1 MKRLLLFLF
10 LIIPVSL
17 SAAGNLG
24 YYRFPAIHDDM
35 IVFTAEGDLWV
46 VGAEG
51 GMARRLTT
59 HHGQET
65 NAEISPDGSLIAFSA
80 QYEGPTEIYTIPV
93 TGGLPVRRTFE
104 GETALVSGWT
114 PDGKILY
121 STYKY
126 STLPNMQLAAIDLE
140 TGKIELVPLA
150 QASDGAYGG
159 DGALY
164 FTRLPFQGSQ
174 TKRYT
179 GGTAQNL
186 WKFGPGKD
194 EAVPLT
200 ADYTGTSK
208 VAMWWNSRVYFVTDR
223 DGTMNIWSMDETGRD
238 LRQHTTHSGW
248 DIHHPSLHNGR
259 IVYQRVADLFIY
271 DIEKDKDSK
280 LNITLASD
288 FDQTRER
295 WVKDPVNYMTSLG
308 ISSDASRI
316 VMTARGLVF
325 TAPVKEGRLI
335 QATRKNS
342 VRYRNASFMPDGK
355 SILALSDESGELEFV
370 KLEAGG
376 SGKEETLTSDGKVFR
391 YAGIQSPDGK
401 YFVYDDKDYELWL
414 YDVEK
419 KKNQRIA
426 TSDRYG
432 FYGFAWSPDSRWL
445 AYVVSAGNLHSQI
458 MLYNLD
464 TGKITAM
471 TTDRVDSESP
481 VWSPDGEWIYFLS
494 DRNFRSLVRS
504 PWGPRQPEPFFD
516 KTSKIYMTALKS
528 GLRSPFLPDD
538 EVYLAGK
545 DEKKDGDDKKADKK
559 DKKEKDDEKDKDD
572 GIKVEIELEG
582 LVERTVEVPVPAG
595 AYSSLK
601 VNDKAL
607 FVVDREITYQG
618 DRNLKAIGITND
630 EIEAKT
636 LLDGITGYD
645 ISGDGK
651 KLLVRKGSSVY
662 VIDASTSPPSKL
674 EKDKVDLSAWN
685 FSVIPREE
693 WRQMFIEAWRLE
705 RDFFYDPDMH
715 GVDYNGL
722 LERHLPLVDRVT
734 DRDELNDLIAH
745 LVGELSAL
753 HTFVF
758 GGDRRSGEDQV
769 SPASLGA
776 RLVRDEKAGGYGID
790 HIYLTEPDYPEFLS
804 PLARPEVR
812 ANEGDIITAINGVSI
827 LSVED
832 PAVLLKN
839 QANRQVLLT
848 IIPKGKKESLETI
861 VKPITARQES
871 NLRYNEWEY
880 SRRMI
885 VEKAGDGEIGYVHLR
900 AMGGDNYSEW
910 VRNFYPVFDRKG
922 LIIDVRHNRGGNI
935 DSWILEKLIRQAWFY
950 WKPRKGEPTWNMQ
963 YAFRGHIVV
972 LCNERTASDG
982 EAFTEGFM
990 RLGLGKV
997 IGTRTWGGEIW
1008 LSMRTWLA
1016 DRGMASAAE
1025 TGVYGP
1031 EGEWLIEGHGVDP
1044 DIIVDNLPYATFK
1057 GKDAQLDAAI
1067 KHLKELIKKE
1077 PVDVPDPPEYPDKSH
1092 KYE

>member
-1 MKRLLLFLF
+1 
-10 LIIPVSL
+10 
-17 SAAGNLG
+17 
-24 YYRFPAIHDDM
+24 
-35 IVFTAEGDLWV
+35 
-46 VGAEG
+46 
-51 GMARRLTT
+51 
-59 HHGQET
+59 
-65 NAEISPDGSLIAFSA
+65 
-80 QYEGPTEIYTIPV
+80 
-93 TGGLPVRRTFE
+93 
-104 GETALVSGWT
+104 
-114 PDGKILY
+114 
-121 STYKY
+121 
-126 STLPNMQLAAIDLE
+126 
-140 TGKIELVPLA
+140 
-150 QASDGAYGG
+150 
-159 DGALY
+159 
-164 FTRLPFQGSQ
+164 
-174 TKRYT
+174 
-179 GGTAQNL
+179 
-186 WKFGPGKD
+186 
-194 EAVPLT
+194 
-200 ADYTGTSK
+200 
-208 VAMWWNSRVYFVTDR
+208 
-223 DGTMNIWSMDETGRD
+223 
-238 LRQHTTHSGW
+238 
-248 DIHHPSLHNGR
+248 
-259 IVYQRVADLFIY
+259 
-271 DIEKDKDSK
+271 
-280 LNITLASD
+280 
-288 FDQTRER
+288 
-295 WVKDPVNYMTSLG
+295 MTSLG
-308 ISSDASRI
+308 ISDDASRI

-325 TAPVKEGRLI
+325 TAPVKKGRLV
-335 QATRKNS
+335 QVTRKNS

-370 KLEAGG
+370 KLDTGG
-376 SGKEETLTSDGKVFR
+376 SGEEEALTSDGKVFR
-391 YAGIQSPDGK
+391 YEGVPSPDGK
-401 YFVYDDKDYELWL
+401 FFVYDDKDYELWI

-419 KKNQRIA
+419 KKNKRIA
-426 TSDRYG
+426 KSEYYG
-432 FYGFAWSPDSRWL
+432 FYHFAWSPDSRWL
-445 AYVVSAGNLHSQI
+445 AYVVAAENLHSRI
-458 MLYNLD
+458 MLYNLE

-481 VWSPDGEWIYFLS
+481 AWSPDGKWIYFLS

-516 KTSKIYMTALKS
+516 KTTKIYMTALQP
-528 GLRSPFLPDD
+528 GERSPFLPDD
-538 EVYLAGK
+538 EVYLAEK
-545 DEKKDGDDKKADKK
+545 DGKKDGDKKEDKNDKKK
-559 DKKEKDDEKDKDD
+559 KDD
-572 GIKVEIELEG
+572 GDKKIEDDIKVEIELEG

-601 VNDKAL
+601 VNDKAI
-607 FVVDREITYQG
+607 FFVDREITYKG
-618 DRNLKAIGITND
+618 KRNLKAVGITNTD
-630 EIEAKT
+630 IETKT
-636 LLDGITGYD
+636 LLAEINAYE

-651 KLLVRKGSSVY
+651 KLLVRKKSTVY

-674 EKDKVDLSAWN
+674 GKKKVDLSAWN

-693 WRQMFIEAWRLE
+693 WRQMFVEAWRLE

-722 LERHLPLVDRVT
+722 LERHLPIVDRVT
-734 DRDELNDLIAH
+734 DRNELNDLIAH

-776 RLVRDEKAGGYGID
+776 RLVKDEKAGGYRIE

-804 PLARPEVR
+804 PLARPEVKVG
-812 ANEGDIITAINGVSI
+812 EGDIITAINGVSV
-827 LSVED
+827 LSVEN
-832 PAVLLKN
+832 PAILLKN

-848 IIPKGKKESLETI
+848 VMPKGKNETINTI

-885 VEKAGDGEIGYVHLR
+885 VEEEGEGEIGYVHLR
-900 AMGGDNYSEW
+900 AMGGGNYSEW
-910 VRNFYPVFDRKG
+910 VRNFYPVFNRKG

-950 WKPRKGEPTWNMQ
+950 WQPRRGEPTWNMQ

-982 EAFTEGFM
+982 EAFTEGFR
-990 RLGLGKV
+990 RLSLGKV

-1008 LSMRTWLA
+1008 LSMQTWLA

-1044 DIIVDNLPYATFK
+1044 DIIVDNLPYATFR

-1077 PVDVPDPPEYPDKSH
+1077 PVEVPDPPKYPDKSF
-1092 KYE
+1092 KYKQ

>member
-1 MKRLLLFLF
+1 MKRILLLLF

-17 SAAGNLG
+17 NAAGNLG
-24 YYRFPAIHDDM
+24 YYRFPAIHNDTV
-35 IVFTAEGDLWV
+35 VFTAEGDLWV

-59 HHGQET
+59 HHGRET
-65 NAEISPDGSLIAFSA
+65 NAEISPDGALIAFSA
-80 QYEGPTEIYTIPV
+80 QYEGPTEVYTIPID
-93 TGGLPVRRTFE
+93 GGLPIRRTFD
-104 GETALVSGWT
+104 GETAIVSGWT

-121 STYKY
+121 STYKF
-126 STLPNMQLAAIDLE
+126 STLPNMQLAAIDLD
-140 TGKIELVPLA
+140 TGNIELVPLA
-150 QASDGAYGG
+150 QASEGSYGG

-186 WKFGPGKD
+186 WKFGPGKV

-208 VAMWWNSRVYFVTDR
+208 AAMWWNGRVYFATDR
-223 DGTMNIWSMDETGRD
+223 DGTMNIWSMDERGGD
-238 LRQHTTHSGW
+238 PRQHTTHSGW
-248 DIHHPSLHNGR
+248 DINHPSLHGGR
-259 IVYQRVADLFIY
+259 IVYQRVADLFLY
-271 DIEKDKDSK
+271 DIEKSEDIK
-280 LNITLASD
+280 LDITLASD

-295 WVKDPVNYMTSLG
+295 WVKKPSTYITSLG
-308 ISSDASRI
+308 ISPDARHI

-325 TAPVKEGRLI
+325 TAPVKKGRLV
-335 QATRKNS
+335 QVTRKNS
-342 VRYRNASFMPDGK
+342 VRYRNAAFMPDGK
-355 SILALSDESGELEFV
+355 SILALSDETGELEFV
-370 KLEAGG
+370 KLDAAG
-376 SGKEETLTSDGKVFR
+376 SGEEETLTTDGKVFR
-391 YAGIQSPDGK
+391 YAGVPSPDGK
-401 YFVYDDKDYELWL
+401 YFVYDDKDYELWI
-414 YDVEK
+414 YDV
-419 KKNQRIA
+419 KNRKNKRIA
-426 TSDRYG
+426 QSERYG
-432 FYGFAWSPDSRWL
+432 FYHFAWSPDSRWL
-445 AYVVSAGNLHSQI
+445 AYVVSAGNLHSRI

-464 TGKITAM
+464 TGKATAM
-471 TTDRVDSESP
+471 TTDRVDSDNP
-481 VWSPDGEWIYFLS
+481 VWSPDGKWIYFLS
-494 DRNFRSLVRS
+494 DRHFKSLVRS

-516 KTSKIYMTALKS
+516 KTTKIYMTALQP

-538 EVYLAGK
+538 EVFLAEK
-545 DEKKDGDDKKADKK
+545 DGKKDGDKKEDKK
-559 DKKEKDDEKDKDD
+559 DKKKKDDDKEKDEDV
-572 GIKVEIELEG
+572 KVEIELEG

-595 AYSSLK
+595 AYSNLK
-601 VNDKAL
+601 INDKAI

-618 DRNLKAIGITND
+618 KRNLKATGITNTD
-630 EIEAKT
+630 IETKT
-636 LLDGITGYD
+636 LLDDIIGYE

-651 KLLVRKGSSVY
+651 KLLVRKKSSVY
-662 VIDASTSPPSKL
+662 VIDASTSPPSKPG
-674 EKDKVDLSAWN
+674 KKKVDLSAWN

-693 WRQMFIEAWRLE
+693 WRQMFVEAWRLE

-715 GVDYNGL
+715 GVDYDGL
-722 LERHLPLVDRVT
+722 LERHLPIVDRVT
-734 DRDELNDLIAH
+734 DRNELNDLIAH

-758 GGDRRSGEDQV
+758 GGDRRSGEDQI

-776 RLVRDEKAGGYGID
+776 RLVRDEKAGGYRIE
-790 HIYLTEPDYPEFLS
+790 HIYRTEPDYPEYLS
-804 PLARPEVR
+804 PLARPEVK
-812 ANEGDIITAINGVSI
+812 AGEGDVITAINGVSVF
-827 LSVED
+827 SVEN

-839 QANRQVLLT
+839 QADRQVLLT
-848 IIPKGKKESLETI
+848 LMPKGKKEPLETI
-861 VKPITARQES
+861 VKPITPRQES

-885 VEKAGDGEIGYVHLR
+885 VEEEGDGEIGYVHLR
-900 AMGGDNYSEW
+900 AMGGGNYSEW
-910 VRNFYPVFDRKG
+910 VRNFYPVFNRRG

-935 DSWILEKLIRQAWFY
+935 DSWILEKMIRQAWFY

-982 EAFTEGFM
+982 EAFTEGFR

-1031 EGEWLIEGHGVDP
+1031 EGKWLIEGHGVDP
-1044 DIIVDNLPYATFK
+1044 DIIVDNLPYATFN

-1067 KHLKELIKKE
+1067 KHLRELIKKE
-1077 PVDVPDPPEYPDKSH
+1077 PVDVPDPPEYPDKSF